1 MEIAID
7 TRNLKKL
14 TDFFDS
20 LSREDQTKVWMT
32 AYRKAAKPLLAAARA
47 NVPEGR
53 SGMRRGRPH
62 AGGQVKRSLG
72 MVEEPDKIAVNIGAR
87 LTGSPSN
94 RGWAAH
100 FTESGTKVRRT
111 KKGANRGSTSAKWWM
126 KSAWDQTEEE
136 VNNNIHKEWENE
148 IYRRIDNVNSSMR

>member
-1 MEIAID
+1 MEITID
-7 TRNLKKL
+7 TRNLKTL
-14 TDFFDS
+14 TDFFDN
-20 LSREDQTKVWMT
+20 LSKEDQAKVWMT

-47 NVPEGR
+47 NVPEGK
-53 SGMRRGRPH
+53 SGMRNGRPH

-94 RGWAAH
+94 KGWAAH

-111 KKGANRGSTSAKWWM
+111 KKGANRGSTPRKQWM
-126 KSAWDQTEEE
+126 LSAWNETEQE
-136 VNNNIHKEWENE
+136 VNDNIHKEWQNE
-148 IYRRIDNVNSSMR
+148 IYRRIDDVNRTMK